1 MNSTTMDGGAVS
13 TKKLIPIKLAGSTTP
28 EEDVE
33 DRLLRQGWKRLTT
46 IGEPRLSE
54 IAEAYRGMG
63 FEVHVEVWKSEG
75 DGCNTCLDA
84 DTEMGKILGTV
95 YTRPGNGQQKDDEL
109 F

>member
-1 MNSTTMDGGAVS
+1 MKGVTTEGSAVNV
-13 TKKLIPIKLAGSTTP
+13 KKMIPIKLASAN
-28 EEDVE
+28 EEEEIE

-63 FEVHVEVWKSEG
+63 FEVHVETYKSEG

-84 DTEMGKILGTV
+84 DQEMGKIIGTV
-95 YTRPGNGQQKDDEL
+95 YTRRAAVPQKDDEL